1 MNITDLKAGVL
12 IELGGSP
19 YRIISSKHLKLGRGG
34 AIMQTKLRNLTTG
47 AIIEKNFRG
56 AEKVKPASL
65 ERRKAQYLYYQ
76 DKKYF
81 FMDSATFDQFS
92 LSKEDLDDKIWY
104 LKDGSEVEIEYYK
117 GKAIGINLPIK
128 MEFKV
133 KRAEKGERGDRV
145 SAGTKP
151 ITLET
156 GLIIQAPLFINE
168 KDVVRID
175 TRDGSYVER
184 AK

>member
-1 MNITDLKAGVL
+1 
-12 IELGGSP
+12 
-19 YRIISSKHLKLGRGG
+19 
-34 AIMQTKLRNLTTG
+34 
-47 AIIEKNFRG
+47 
-56 AEKVKPASL
+56 
-65 ERRKAQYLYYQ
+65 
-76 DKKYF
+76 
-81 FMDSATFDQFS
+81 FDQFS

-117 GKAIGINLPIK
+117 EKPIGINLPIK
-128 MEFKV
+128 MNFRV
-133 KRAEKGERGDRV
+133 KKAEKGEKGDRV
-145 SAGTKP
+145 SSGTKP